1 MGKSLEL
8 RAISRAR
15 RRGEQVPGWLALEI
29 LLPSA
34 ERASV
39 HSRGKPRGHVTHKT
53 RPEGGSLPG
62 VNPPSSPVLTLRQT
76 ASVDKTATF
85 QSTCTRTSEDAPEAS
100 FRRFSH
106 ESSLALVPLP
116 HTYKGRGGSREG
128 GDADRSDTVL
138 GVNGGD
144 HAPQCSGP
152 GDVCRL
158 HLTAPTQEA
167 QSAVLVLLE
176 S

>member
-1 MGKSLEL
+1 MP
-8 RAISRAR
+8 
-15 RRGEQVPGWLALEI
+15 VWLALEI

-39 HSRGKPRGHVTHKT
+39 YSRGKPRRPVTHKT

-85 QSTCTRTSEDAPEAS
+85 QGTCTRTSEDAPEAS

-106 ESSLALVPLP
+106 GCSLALVPLP
-116 HTYKGRGGSREG
+116 HTY
-128 GDADRSDTVL
+128 
-138 GVNGGD
+138 NGGEEGQGKAETLIVATLCWD
-144 HAPQCSGP
+144 
-152 GDVCRL
+152 
-158 HLTAPTQEA
+158 
-167 QSAVLVLLE
+167 
-176 S
+176 